1 VFYNLYDSEQDRQAI
16 KSDLVE
22 ISDIKYGLFNVDEW
36 QKILAG
42 IVATKI
48 DELEIDPKSKEEM
61 RHKVSDFL
69 YEAIDDFDKRTHEK
83 NKGVSGFF
91 KNAVADVTDIFGRMK
106 EDVPI
111 FTEQVMSF
119 IDDPNNR
126 EAVKGFLDDKLDE
139 YAAET
144 FAKMDYSVHD
154 SIIEKYGKPDRATT
168 IDYLND
174 RMNEYERTTV
184 GSRYLVLALAGVTAL
199 FIFFLKKP
207 RKIDMVLLIL
217 SCLIFLAIGLSLPMI
232 EIDARIAEI
241 DISLLGE
248 NILFQDQVLYYKSK
262 SILQVVALMMGQG
275 QADVLIVGIMVLAF
289 SVLFPLSKLIASLI
303 AVLSTKAKNNKVV
316 DFLIHKT
323 GKWSMADVMVV
334 AIFMAYI
341 GFSGILSEQLGQLEN
356 ISTKIELLTTNE
368 SELQTG
374 FFAFASF
381 AVLGL
386 LLSNKIK

>member
-1 VFYNLYDSEQDRQAI
+1 
-16 KSDLVE
+16 
-22 ISDIKYGLFNVDEW
+22 
-36 QKILAG
+36 
-42 IVATKI
+42 
-48 DELEIDPKSKEEM
+48 
-61 RHKVSDFL
+61 
-69 YEAIDDFDKRTHEK
+69 
-83 NKGVSGFF
+83 
-91 KNAVADVTDIFGRMK
+91 
-106 EDVPI
+106 
-111 FTEQVMSF
+111 
-119 IDDPNNR
+119 
-126 EAVKGFLDDKLDE
+126 
-139 YAAET
+139 
-144 FAKMDYSVHD
+144 
-154 SIIEKYGKPDRATT
+154 
-168 IDYLND
+168 
-174 RMNEYERTTV
+174 
-184 GSRYLVLALAGVTAL
+184 
-199 FIFFLKKP
+199 
-207 RKIDMVLLIL
+207 MVLLIL